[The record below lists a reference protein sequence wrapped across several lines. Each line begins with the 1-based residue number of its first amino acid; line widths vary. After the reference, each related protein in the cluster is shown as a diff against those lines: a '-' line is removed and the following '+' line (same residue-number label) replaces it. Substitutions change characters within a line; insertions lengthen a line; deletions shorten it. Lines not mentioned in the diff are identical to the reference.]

1 MNDTKATKWLGAN
14 SVMQVQ
20 ILPRSTLL
28 TYMTNETPTPR
39 TDAEMTETENQF
51 GGWDYEISVDF
62 ARTLERE
69 VQKLTAS
76 IEEFEVLVDQKN
88 HLLADAEY
96 SKQKLT
102 AELTALREDNGKHA
116 RISGLEEAASILRD
130 QMTLSLAENALE
142 NRIREVMEGTLS

>member
-1 MNDTKATKWLGAN
+1 
-14 SVMQVQ
+14 
-20 ILPRSTLL
+20 
-28 TYMTNETPTPR
+28 MTNETPTPR

-102 AELTALREDNGKHA
+102 AELTALRK
-116 RISGLEEAASILRD
+116 
-130 QMTLSLAENALE
+130 
-142 NRIREVMEGTLS
+142 VMEGTLS